1 MLIGAFCGIALL
13 CGALVCAAFGFFE
26 SFLWLAVL
34 PAVALVAFL
43 ALAGL
48 WYLLILIMSKIV
60 DMESEQTGD
69 SFLYRWVIQL
79 TVASVIPLLGVR
91 VHTKGFEQELPEG
104 RFLLVCNHLHDFD
117 PAFLL
122 RAFPKS
128 QLAFI
133 AKQEVR
139 QMPLIGPL
147 LKKIQGQ
154 FVNRENDREALK
166 CIIKCISIIKDDK
179 ASVAVFPE
187 GWIKEDR
194 KLRPFRPGV
203 FKIAQKAKV
212 PVVVCTLQDTHKAM
226 PKVKKLQGADVHLHL
241 VGIIPAEELEGVTTV
256 DIAHRAYDMMA
267 KDLGPELVFHECVE
281 ST

>member
-1 MLIGAFCGIALL
+1 MLIAVFCGIALL
-13 CGALVCAAFGFFE
+13 CGALVCRAFGFFE
-26 SFLWLAVL
+26 SLVWLAVL
-34 PAVALVAFL
+34 PAAGLAAFFV
-43 ALAGL
+43 LAGL
-48 WYLLILIMSKIV
+48 WFLLILVMSKCA
-60 DMESEQTGD
+60 DMESEQTKD
-69 SFLYRWVIQL
+69 SFLYRWVIRL
-79 TVASVIPLLGVR
+79 TVSAVIPLLGIR
-91 VHTKGFEQELPEG
+91 VHTEGFDREIPKR
-104 RFLLVCNHLHDFD
+104 RFLLVCNHLHDID

-139 QMPLIGPL
+139 QMPLIGPF
-147 LKKIQGQ
+147 LKMTQGQ

-166 CIIKCISIIKDDK
+166 SIIKCIGIIKENK
-179 ASVAVFPE
+179 GSVAVFPE

-212 PVVVCTLQDTHKAM
+212 PVVICTLQDTHKVL
-226 PKVKKLQGADVHLHL
+226 PKVKKLRRADVHLHL

-256 DIAHRAYDMMA
+256 DIAHRVYDMMA
-267 KDLGPELVFHECVE
+267 KDLGPELVFEECVE